1 MNYSKFCAKVMLPIE
16 NAKKNICDCG
26 FLFLVFE
33 FHGFIAIEIIL
44 IIELNQLILIVSD
57 FLY

>member
-33 FHGFIAIEIIL
+33 FHGFVAIKIIHN
-44 IIELNQLILIVSD
+44 IELSQLILIVLD
-57 FLY
+57 TLC

>member
-26 FLFLVFE
+26 FLFWVFE
-33 FHGFIAIEIIL
+33 FHGFVAIKIIHN
-44 IIELNQLILIVSD
+44 IELSQLILIVSD
-57 FLY
+57 TLC

>member
-1 MNYSKFCAKVMLPIE
+1 MLPIE

-33 FHGFIAIEIIL
+33 FHGFVAIKIIHN
-44 IIELNQLILIVSD
+44 IELSQLILIVSD
-57 FLY
+57 TLC